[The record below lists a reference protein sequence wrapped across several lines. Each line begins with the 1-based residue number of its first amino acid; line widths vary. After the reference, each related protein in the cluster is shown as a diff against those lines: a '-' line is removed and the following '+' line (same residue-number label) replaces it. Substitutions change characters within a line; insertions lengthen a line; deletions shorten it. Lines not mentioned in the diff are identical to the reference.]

1 MDLLP
6 SLPSADALA
15 KIDIFPYIESR
26 QFEFKKSIGFTDKIA
41 PTLCA
46 FLNSDGGYMIFG
58 IEDTTRR
65 LIGLKNTYKQV
76 DSFITS
82 NVDSIYHTSTIVEQE
97 TGKPVDPEQI
107 KTSIVERPNGTYIII
122 IQAVRKDGVQYQ
134 MNDGHIYY
142 RINASNYRV
151 KNEKI
156 YTEIEVKNMLS
167 LQKKES
173 TKNYTNLVNCLN
185 VQIREH
191 EKMIQQLATSL
202 RNISVSKDALEGNY
216 KTVEQLLFTKI
227 CIEKDA
233 ASEVL
238 SQKQNICSRLFSF
251 MWFK

>member
-6 SLPSADALA
+6 ILPSTAELTTMDT
-15 KIDIFPYIESR
+15 FPYIENR

-58 IEDTTRR
+58 IEDTTRQ

-82 NVDSIYHTSTIVEQE
+82 NVDSIYHTATIVEQE
-97 TGKPVDPEQI
+97 SGRPVDPEQI
-107 KTSIVERPNGTYIII
+107 KTSIIERPNGTYIII
-122 IQAVRKDGVQYQ
+122 IQAIKKDGTQYQ
-134 MNDGHIYY
+134 MCDGHIYY

-156 YTEIEVKNMLS
+156 YTEIEVKNILS

-173 TKNYTNLVNCLN
+173 TKNYTTIVNCLN
-185 VQIREH
+185 TQIREH
-191 EKMIQQLATSL
+191 EKMIQQLTTSL
-202 RNISVSKDALEGNY
+202 KHVSASKDAVEDNY
-216 KTVEQLLFTKI
+216 RAIEQLLFTKI
-227 CIEKDA
+227 CAEKEIA
-233 ASEVL
+233 NEVL
-238 SQKQNICSRLFSF
+238 SQKQDLCSRLWSF
-251 MWFK
+251 FKNE